1 MNDNPTA
8 QIVFFSEIPTAM
20 TVAGATVV
28 IACVVASGA
37 RTIVDKRAN
46 TSATLRRALCLKQL
60 EDQDTKPV

>member
-1 MNDNPTA
+1 
-8 QIVFFSEIPTAM
+8 M